1 MKVALNEI
9 QRRNV
14 VKYDKVTG
22 IFNNGLDNAYP
33 QRVERI
39 INNSVTA
46 KAALNKAMSFFIG
59 QGFEDKTLNDVIV
72 YEDVNGKVTAY
83 KLLTEIARNI
93 SRHLGAACQIQYDRN
108 FDIAGVKPVPFRNFR
123 YGKKDSYEYSGF
135 GFLYNNW
142 DRKIE
147 LKYDAKKAQKIHMYN
162 PNKAVVESQ
171 FKDEKYTGQ
180 ISVLKLDDE
189 FIYPLSQID
198 AVLEDADTEAQ
209 IKAFKNGELRKG
221 FFAKYIL
228 YHTRF
233 NNEGEQ
239 LDFKEKIKRFESG
252 EHDASVLMAE
262 AEFDDDGN
270 FIKSSAFQLQKI
282 EQNINDK
289 IFESYEHSVANNI
302 RKAAWNIPSI
312 LIEQQDGALFGSS
325 GEALKAAFDIY
336 NSETQN
342 VRSAITQYLK
352 EIFSHSANSELKN
365 KEFNIKKLTYEPTL
379 DNSGAT
385 AD

>member
-1 MKVALNEI
+1 MH
-9 QRRNV
+9 
-14 VKYDKVTG
+14 
-22 IFNNGLDNAYP
+22 
-33 QRVERI
+33 RV
-39 INNSVTA
+39 
-46 KAALNKAMSFFIG
+46 
-59 QGFEDKTLNDVIV
+59 
-72 YEDVNGKVTAY
+72 
-83 KLLTEIARNI
+83 
-93 SRHLGAACQIQYDRN
+93 RH
-108 FDIAGVKPVPFRNFR
+108 F
-123 YGKKDSYEYSGF
+123 
-135 GFLYNNW
+135 
-142 DRKIE
+142 
-147 LKYDAKKAQKIHMYN
+147 
-162 PNKAVVESQ
+162 
-171 FKDEKYTGQ
+171 
-180 ISVLKLDDE
+180 
-189 FIYPLSQID
+189 QID